1 MTLTKEIRMRKK
13 TTLKIPASHLI
24 FDKSIELKEVPD
36 FPGYLATSDGR
47 ILIVRQV
54 SGYYVDRY
62 AITPLTVNG
71 KNYGK
76 TTHSLILSA
85 FKGKRPDGMQACH
98 NDGNRNNNH
107 ISNLRWGTRRENI
120 EDKYKHGTAKTNLKI
135 ASEIMD
141 LKGKLKR
148 ADIANK
154 YGISKS
160 MVSLIHHKKR
170 LQEIV

>member
-1 MTLTKEIRMRKK
+1 MITKTKVRKK
-13 TTLKIPASHLI
+13 TSLKIPASHLI
-24 FDKSIELKEVPD
+24 FDKSIELREIPD

-47 ILIVRQV
+47 VLIVKQV
-54 SGYYVDRY
+54 IGYSIDRY

-71 KNYGK
+71 KPYGK

-98 NDGNRNNNH
+98 NDGNRTNNH
-107 ISNLRWGTRRENI
+107 ISNLRWGTHRDNI

-135 ASEIMD
+135 ASEIIA
-141 LKGKLKR
+141 LKGTLKR
-148 ADIANK
+148 ADIAKK

-160 MVSLIHHKKR
+160 MVSMIHHKKR
-170 LQEIV
+170 LQEIA